1 MKDTKHMRLGK
12 LDFNKALKISP
23 QPRGYGKYIATLP
36 NRKPIE
42 QLNDD
47 DLIFWMFFERDGII
61 AMRNA
66 NEEHKLDKEIR
77 SAEER
82 YEMYLNAVK
91 DRMRKG
97 GKAHER

>member
-1 MKDTKHMRLGK
+1 MT
-12 LDFNKALKISP
+12 FEEKALHNKF
-23 QPRGYGKYIATLP
+23 YGKVESTLP

-42 QLNDD
+42 ELNDD
-47 DLIFWMFFERDGII
+47 DLIFWMLFERDGIT

-66 NEEHKLDKEIR
+66 NEGHRLDKEIQ

-82 YEMYLNAVK
+82 YESYLNAVK